1 MVTGVRGQG
10 ASPCL
15 SMFYEVIMKVED
27 ELKALRYLI
36 NDLILYIYD
45 LRVKLDEI
53 SPSARRYKTR
63 EPNPNGDTIGF
74 DLFNLKRKQY
84 DDLIN
89 KYGVDAVNKACVK
102 LDEFVKLNEYIPY
115 GNANN
120 ALDKRFIK
128 EVIKEDYNGRVSDTE
143 ECIES

>member
-1 MVTGVRGQG
+1 MTI
-10 ASPCL
+10 
-15 SMFYEVIMKVED
+15 EN

-53 SPSARRYKTR
+53 SPSNRKYKTR

-102 LDEFVKLNEYIPY
+102 LDEFVKINEYIPY
-115 GNANN
+115 GNASN

-128 EVIKEDYNGRVSDTE
+128 EVIKEGYDGRVS
-143 ECIES
+143 ESTDSVES